1 MVYLKFL
8 SQAEGGTSLGYLH
21 NKEGNG
27 LFKVLVTGGG
37 WSVVW
42 DIYTTRREMVYLKFL
57 SQAEGGV

>member
-1 MVYLKFL
+1 M
-8 SQAEGGTSLGYLH
+8 ECSLGYLH

-42 DIYTTRREMVYLKFL
+42 DIYTTTREMVYLKFL
-57 SQAEGGV
+57 SQAEISTQQGGKWFI

>member
-1 MVYLKFL
+1 M
-8 SQAEGGTSLGYLH
+8 ECSLGYLH

-27 LFKVLVTGGG
+27 LFKVLVTGR
-37 WSVVW
+37 